1 MDLLQKI
8 ATGMF
13 KTNMPSEAEKVKPKK
28 VLVTF
33 SINIATPVKPEL
45 NRFNGLIKI

>member
-8 ATGMF
+8 ATGIF
-13 KTNMPSEAEKVKPKK
+13 KANMPSEAEKVKPKK

-33 SINIATPVKPEL
+33 SINIAIPVKPEL